1 MKVILINGSPH
12 QAGCTNRALEEIA
25 NTLKKNGIESE
36 IIWLGTD
43 PISACRGCGACVKLG
58 KCIIDDQVNSLAPI
72 IEQADGVVFGSP
84 VHYAAASGS
93 ITCFMDRLFY
103 SASKRFAGKPACA
116 VFSCR
121 RAGSSASFDQL
132 NKYFTISSMPI
143 VSGQYWNMVHGSCPE
158 DVEKDLEGLQI
169 MRSLGRN
176 MAWLLSCIEAGKEK
190 GIVFPEKEPPI
201 RTNFI
206 RSI

>member
-12 QAGCTNRALEEIA
+12 ENGCTNRALTEIA
-25 NTLKKNGIESE
+25 NTLKAQGVDAE
-36 IIWLGTD
+36 IHWLG
-43 PISACRGCGACVKLG
+43 ISAIAGCRGCGACAKLG
-58 KCIIDDQVNSLAPI
+58 KCIVEDRVNELAPLI
-72 IEQADGVVFGSP
+72 RDADGVVFGSP
-84 VHYAAASGS
+84 VHYAAAGGT
-93 ITCFMDRLFY
+93 ITAFMDRLFY
-103 SASKRFAGKPACA
+103 SSSKALAGKPACA

-121 RAGSSASFDQL
+121 RGGASAAFDQL

-143 VSGQYWNMVHGSCPE
+143 VSGQYWNMVHGSKPE
-158 DVEKDLEGLQI
+158 DVEQDLEGLQI

-190 GIVFPEKEPPI
+190 GICFPEKEPPI

-206 RSI
+206 R

>member
-12 QAGCTNRALEEIA
+12 EKGCTHRALSEIA
-25 NTLKKNGIESE
+25 STLASCGVESE
-36 IIWLGTD
+36 ILWLGTEA
-43 PISACRGCGACVKLG
+43 ISGCRGCLACTKLG
-58 KCIIDDQVNSLAPI
+58 KCVVNDKVNEFAPKLL
-72 IEQADGVVFGSP
+72 EADGVVFGSP
-84 VHYAAASGS
+84 VHYAAASGAV
-93 ITCFMDRLFY
+93 TAFMDRLFY
-103 SASKRFAGKPACA
+103 AYGKKLAGKPACA

-121 RAGSSASFDQL
+121 RGGASAAFDQL

-143 VSGQYWNMVHGSCPE
+143 VSGQYWNMVHGSTPA
-158 DVEKDLEGLQI
+158 DVEQDGEGLQI

-190 GIVFPEKEPPI
+190 GILFPEKEPPI

-206 RSI
+206 R